1 MNLPFYIAKRYLF
14 AKKSQNVI
22 NIISAISLGGVAVG
36 TMALIVILSVF
47 NGFDGL
53 VRSLFDTFN
62 PDLKISLVEG
72 KTFIPDEH
80 RLDSL
85 KNIPGVLDVS
95 ETLEDKALLRYGNRQ
110 TIAIVK
116 GVSNNFGKVSGIDSM
131 ITDGSFILKKGG
143 IDYCVIGQGISI
155 FLGVGLKFT
164 DPINM
169 YVPRRLENVS
179 LNPERAINRKYIFPS
194 GVFSI
199 QQDFDSQYVLVPL
212 SFARDLLGYNTEVS
226 DLEVKLDPRY
236 RVKSVQRQVKELFGT
251 QFRVKNQYQQ
261 NELFYKTMQSEK
273 WAIFL
278 ILAFILIVASFN
290 VIGSLTMLIIEK
302 KNDISTLRNL
312 GSDLK
317 LIRNIFLRE
326 GWLISIGGAVA
337 GMLLGL
343 FICWLQI
350 RFHLVKLQ
358 GSGTFVIDTYP
369 VQIKVFDI
377 IAVFI
382 TVIVIGFFASWYPI
396 RYITRRF
403 IRNDDMT

>member
-1 MNLPFYIAKRYLF
+1 MNLSFYIAKRYLF

-22 NIISAISLGGVAVG
+22 NIISAISMGGVAVG
-36 TMALIVILSVF
+36 TMALIVVLSVF
-47 NGFDGL
+47 NGFDSL
-53 VRSLFDTFN
+53 VRSLYDSFN

-72 KTFIPDEH
+72 KTFTPDPNKLEA
-80 RLDSL
+80 LN
-85 KNIPGVLDVS
+85 KIPGVLDVARV
-95 ETLEDKALLRYGNRQ
+95 LEDKALLRYGNKQ

-116 GVSNNFGKVSGIDSM
+116 GVSSNFDKVTGIDTM
-131 ITDGSFILKKGG
+131 IIDGKYILKSNNA
-143 IDYCVIGQGISI
+143 DYCVIGQGISL

-164 DPINM
+164 NPINM
-169 YVPRRLENVS
+169 YVPRRTEKVS
-179 LNPERAINRKYIFPS
+179 LNPERAINRKFIFPS

-199 QQDFDSQYVLVPL
+199 QQDYDSRYVLVPL
-212 SFARDLLGYNTEVS
+212 SFARDLLGYTTEVS
-226 DLEVKLDPRY
+226 DLELKLNPGY
-236 RVKSVQRQVKELFGT
+236 RLKSIQKQVKELFGP
-251 QFRVKNQYQQ
+251 QFKVKNQYQQ

-302 KNDISTLRNL
+302 KNDIVTLRNL
-312 GSDLK
+312 GADLK

-326 GWLISIGGAVA
+326 GWMISIGGAIL

-350 RFHLVKLQ
+350 RFEFVKLQ
-358 GSGTFVIDTYP
+358 GSGTFVIDAYP
-369 VQIKVFDI
+369 VEIKFLDI

-403 IRNDDMT
+403 IRNRDGE